1 MNVIELE
8 DDIMLNKLI
17 ALYRRTPTE
26 HPKKV
31 NVHTDFV
38 KEMTKKKGERT
49 VHFPLRF
56 INKEKVN
63 IIHSTRLLDE
73 NGFFQLDTLLLTRFF
88 ALILEVKNWYG
99 TLLFDRSGQ
108 VIRIGDNQ
116 IEEGFPNPI
125 SQLYLQKFRLQRW
138 FSNLGV
144 NNLPIV
150 GFVVISFP
158 STILK
163 TEPPSIDI
171 QKEII
176 RSEQLPVKINQLFD
190 HYIDK
195 VITSEAIGDIST
207 KIIQAHKPRNE
218 DVLLKYEISV
228 KDLRKGV
235 ICDQCSVNSMM
246 KRHKY
251 WRCNNCKFQSETVYL
266 EALNDYRL
274 LIGNKLKNEDIRKF
288 LLIDSPYIVKRLMLK
303 AGFKYEGIKKGR
315 VYNLDMLSSQSF
327 ISSENRKI

>member
-1 MNVIELE
+1 MHTIELE

-17 ALYRRTPTE
+17 ALDGRTPTE
-26 HPKKV
+26 HQEKV
-31 NVHTDFV
+31 NVHSDLI

-56 INKEKVN
+56 INKEMVK
-63 IIHSTRLLDE
+63 IIHSTRLPDE

-125 SQLYLQKFRLQRW
+125 PQLYLQRFRLQKW

-144 NNLPIV
+144 NSLPIV
-150 GFVVISFP
+150 GFIVTSFP

-163 TEPPSIDI
+163 TETPSIDI
-171 QKEII
+171 PKEII
-176 RSEQLPVKINQLFD
+176 RSEQLLVKINQLLD
-190 HYIDK
+190 HYTEK
-195 VITSEAIGDIST
+195 VITPKSIGDISK
-207 KIIQAHKPRNE
+207 KIIQKHTPRNE
-218 DVLLKYEISV
+218 DVLFKYGISTNE
-228 KDLRKGV
+228 LRKGV
-235 ICDQCSVNSMM
+235 ICVQCSVNTMM

-251 WRCNNCKFQSETVYL
+251 WRCNSCGFQSETVYL
-266 EALNDYRL
+266 DALNDYRL
-274 LIGNKLKNEDIRKF
+274 LIGNKVKNEDIRKY
-288 LLIDSPYIVKRLMLK
+288 LLIDSPYVVKRLMLK

-315 VYNLDMLSSQSF
+315 VYNLDMLSSNSL
-327 ISSENRKI
+327 ISQDNTR